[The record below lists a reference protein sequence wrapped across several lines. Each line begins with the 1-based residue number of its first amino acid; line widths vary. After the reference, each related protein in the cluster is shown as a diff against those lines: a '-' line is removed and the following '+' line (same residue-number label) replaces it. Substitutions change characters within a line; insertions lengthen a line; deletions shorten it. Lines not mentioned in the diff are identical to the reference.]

1 MVKKTP
7 ALRVNS
13 LNIDTAVTAAQTQP
27 NLSRQLTK
35 AHRPGQSRMVTYL
48 SINLIDRPFSTN
60 VSRWSHSSVLEL
72 ESVGCQSISASPCRA
87 LDDVHIFH
95 FQGIDARMSSEV
107 QL

>member
-60 VSRWSHSSVLEL
+60 VSRGPTVLFWNL
-72 ESVGCQSISASPCRA
+72 YLLGANQYLPLRV
-87 LDDVHIFH
+87 VH
-95 FQGIDARMSSEV
+95 
-107 QL
+107 